1 MYLHEHHLFASGFY
15 FISHFVCS
23 DNFQISFFLF
33 YWTNVKYMFSVI
45 CSIEG
50 LNQTQK
56 PLGKQRWGEGRGR
69 GRGARGRG
77 AQSPS
82 KGPVKSLYSRD
93 RVPTYRRSR
102 SVSSDSSSRSRSRS
116 PRRKKD
122 RKDRSSRRRHSRYN
136 LLLIQHCISL
146 YHCFTSKKTRS
157 ILLVWLQQWQQFFN
171 KFKRYVILHEFER
184 FYE

>member
-1 MYLHEHHLFASGFY
+1 M
-15 FISHFVCS
+15 
-23 DNFQISFFLF
+23 FF
-33 YWTNVKYMFSVI
+33 VI

-56 PLGKQRWGEGRGR
+56 LLGKQRWGEGRGR

-82 KGPVKSLYSRD
+82 KGPMRSLYSRD

-102 SVSSDSSSRSRSRS
+102 SVSSDSYDSSRSRSRS

-122 RKDRSSRRRHSRYN
+122 RKDRSSRRRHSRYY
-136 LLLIQHCISL
+136 LLEFNIAFLFIIVSL
-146 YHCFTSKKTRS
+146 VRNQLYPTCMIAAMTA
-157 ILLVWLQQWQQFFN
+157 ILQQVQEV
-171 KFKRYVILHEFER
+171 RPR
-184 FYE
+184 S